1 MIFGAGLKVLGTLL
15 QAGDIATDAM
25 TSDKRSLARFLPD
38 MGIHVSIRPR
48 HVRLRLAELSQNA
61 RRSRGE
67 PRDAIG
73 RPGREDSR
81 RFLTRQ
87 PDRHIGEREFRK
99 VVKIACEGVY
109 DLQENAP
116 WSYTVSGQRRCIILR
131 S

>member
-1 MIFGAGLKVLGTLL
+1 MLG
-15 QAGDIATDAM
+15 
-25 TSDKRSLARFLPD
+25 
-38 MGIHVSIRPR
+38 IRPR

-99 VVKIACEGVY
+99 VVKIACE
-109 DLQENAP
+109 A
-116 WSYTVSGQRRCIILR
+116 SFTICRRMRLVLHCLR
-131 S
+131 PAAMHNSPVLNVG